1 MIFAL
6 THEKPDG
13 GEMFEQVQ
21 PRQLLSRLLGIME
34 AAGYKA
40 PEVIAL
46 EIMAEVDL
54 WECFDEN
61 DEAAKTLLAHGSV
74 GK

>member
-6 THEKPDG
+6 AHETHDG
-13 GEMFEQVQ
+13 GERFEKVE
-21 PRQLLSRLLGIME
+21 PRQLIGRLLALME

-40 PEVIAL
+40 PEVITL

-54 WECFDEN
+54 WECFDAN
-61 DEAAKTLLAHGSV
+61 DEAARALMASKGT
-74 GK
+74 